1 MKLNPRILIFLIFHY
16 NATHDLC
23 QPIDLN
29 LEPLAEADD
38 FPSCANQL
46 SLHIPN
52 THSRKLIDLNEE
64 PSLVD
69 DLDDLRSPLRLHS
82 HLKVTEGHR
91 TASSNPIVIPQTL
104 VPMDIGSG
112 SAQDIFMNLK
122 RKGLDRPSTRNSRHK
137 IEFLRPS
144 GCSSQLEGTA
154 DNVAREGGNAIPCSS
169 SLVDHNQ
176 IIGRPNPS
184 SLYDSSVTSPETNR
198 RNEEDMSLSATKT
211 KVSNSKDCEIS
222 RNHVLEIG
230 SCNENSKVWL
240 PNTADQVTTRD
251 EIEEQQSP
259 GRLKF
264 DKEVFSCPP
273 TTVIPHEFIQNQILD
288 LINIV
293 SPQGFSDHQGELVMS
308 ERQFLLH
315 YNHLKIPPHHFPEKF
330 PTKEYHQDKKNLSR
344 ISREILWDDR
354 DFWFDRWIQKAKLD
368 PHRFDK
374 ALENVELIGIQKA
387 VTTYLFYVDMIS
399 TIVPSSQEK
408 ENPGTELREAFEF
421 FELLSGQVNSNQSYN
436 EQQLLSQKWEFLK
449 KKISGRGK
457 SNPVSAVWI
466 LLEFWMQESRKDFF
480 AKHSSIDSTFNQ
492 NSKTFSNHLFYHSIN
507 GLTARLKN

>member
-29 LEPLAEADD
+29 LEPLAEAED
-38 FPSCANQL
+38 FPSCPNQL
-46 SLHIPN
+46 SLNIPN

-69 DLDDLRSPLRLHS
+69 DLDDLSSPLRLHS

-112 SAQDIFMNLK
+112 SGQDIFTNLK

-137 IEFLRPS
+137 IGFLRPS
-144 GCSSQLEGTA
+144 ACSSQLEGTA

-230 SCNENSKVWL
+230 SCNENSEVWL

-293 SPQGFSDHQGELVMS
+293 SPQGFSDHQGELV
-308 ERQFLLH
+308 
-315 YNHLKIPPHHFPEKF
+315 I
-330 PTKEYHQDKKNLSR
+330 
-344 ISREILWDDR
+344 EILWDDR

-408 ENPGTELREAFEF
+408 ENPGTELREAYEF

-492 NSKTFSNHLFYHSIN
+492 NSKTFFNHLFYHSIN